1 MSNNNNNIN
10 NNNNN
15 KLTYKLRPEDGFMK
29 AETCSCYVILIN
41 YIFCNKGVLKNKIIY
56 VY

>member
-1 MSNNNNNIN
+1 MSNNN

-15 KLTYKLRPEDGFMK
+15 KLTYNLRPEDGFMK
-29 AETCSCYVILIN
+29 AETCNCYVILIN